1 MAIIGHY
8 WSASELPLPFKNHRQ
23 LSLLWVLLLWKFFV
37 VVVVVV
43 FVFVSVWFR
52 GFFCFCFLFGCLA
65 GWFLHTSADWIGAR
79 NLKNARYSIDSA
91 KTLNKRKPWLLK
103 REERVGRRKDV
114 LGRTVWNVGDILQK
128 QEERE
133 SMKNTGLH
141 GH

>member
-52 GFFCFCFLFGCLA
+52 VFFFCFVFCLVV
-65 GWFLHTSADWIGAR
+65 
-79 NLKNARYSIDSA
+79 
-91 KTLNKRKPWLLK
+91 WL
-103 REERVGRRKDV
+103 VGFCIQV
-114 LGRTVWNVGDILQK
+114 Q
-128 QEERE
+128 
-133 SMKNTGLH
+133 TG
-141 GH
+141 